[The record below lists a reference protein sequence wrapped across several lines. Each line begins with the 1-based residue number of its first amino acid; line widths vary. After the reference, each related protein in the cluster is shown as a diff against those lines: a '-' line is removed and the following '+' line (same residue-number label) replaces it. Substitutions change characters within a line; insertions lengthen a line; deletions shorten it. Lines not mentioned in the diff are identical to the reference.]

1 MADEEESNLESYQE
15 VPIDQDSQ
23 NDNSETISSQELSEI
38 DPEWQTDGLGLR
50 GRQPEEHPQAKL
62 DPWDVSFTNQQ
73 GGQDGGGKDGGGK
86 LQVTQEDVSG
96 YATGG
101 GSDVDKV
108 DVLTVDQTIMEVF
121 DGGGGQAIIKLKPP
135 SSGTWVLGSVDGVAQ
150 WIETST
156 CT

>member
-50 GRQPEEHPQAKL
+50 GRQPEDHPQAKL
-62 DPWDVSFTNQQ
+62 DPWDISFTNQQ

-86 LQVTQEDVSG
+86 IEVTAEDASG
-96 YATGG
+96 YSGG
-101 GSDVDKV
+101 GSSDLTNR
-108 DVLTVDQTIMEVF
+108 DVLTVDSNLFEIY
-121 DGGGGQAIIKLKPP
+121 DGGGGQAVIKIKGGG
-135 SSGTWVLGSVDGVAQ
+135 SGTKVLGSIDGVVQ
-150 WIETST
+150 WIDTTT
-156 CT
+156 C